1 MTSRSALDRD
11 YQPLVY
17 DIRDLTFP
25 VPYFDDGPRLDL
37 GAALSQGGQQGGG
50 GGGGGGG
57 AGGGAGAGAGEGR
70 GAGAGDTVGGGADLA
85 FGTPQAWRPEFT
97 EQLEGAGRFQP
108 VTLPSLLRDGA
119 THFCWL
125 NAGEELKA
133 AGASWVPA
141 KGGAFLYKMKGKEP
155 IFFPVGL
162 NWKVETSSA

>member
-1 MTSRSALDRD
+1 MT
-11 YQPLVY
+11 
-17 DIRDLTFP
+17 
-25 VPYFDDGPRLDL
+25 
-37 GAALSQGGQQGGG
+37 
-50 GGGGGGG
+50 
-57 AGGGAGAGAGEGR
+57 
-70 GAGAGDTVGGGADLA
+70 
-85 FGTPQAWRPEFT
+85 
-97 EQLEGAGRFQP
+97 
-108 VTLPSLLRDGA
+108 TLPSLLRDGA